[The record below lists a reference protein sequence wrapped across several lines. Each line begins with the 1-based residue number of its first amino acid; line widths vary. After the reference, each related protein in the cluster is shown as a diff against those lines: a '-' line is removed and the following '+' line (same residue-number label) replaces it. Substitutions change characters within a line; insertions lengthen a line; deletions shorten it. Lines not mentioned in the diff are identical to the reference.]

1 MHRASTVS
9 QGIDVVYS
17 LAGGSDYQEINAVD
31 LNYLIFDNANRRQS
45 FNVAI
50 MDDQSEEATERF
62 SLELRF
68 DPFEISPPSDVLLRP
83 NASVITILDDDPS
96 GMKVA
101 TNAAHKPVKVAA
113 EIFVVVNLISTVFY
127 TL

>member
-113 EIFVVVNLISTVFY
+113 DYL
-127 TL
+127 LL